1 MPDGSPQPPPPPPGV
16 WSAGTLLKVGVVAAA
31 YCLTGAVGL
40 LLAIPPGYAT
50 AVWPPSGVALAA
62 LLWWGPRVAPGVWLG
77 AFLVNVWAAVNGAN
91 GGHLGAGVAVAA
103 SIGVGST
110 LQAVLGAFL
119 LRRWV
124 GADRLFE
131 RGSAI
136 LAFAGVVAAGCTLAP
151 TWGVTTLAVAGVVDW
166 AAYFDS
172 WRTWWL
178 GDLMGVLL
186 VTPVA
191 LTWRQLLQ
199 LERRPLRVAEA
210 VGSLGLL
217 AAVAAVVFA
226 GPSPLASGDYPLAFL
241 PLPCLVWIASRFAPG
256 GVAVASLLLS
266 TIAVGATS
274 TGSGPFVR
282 DLTAESLFLLQAFTG
297 LATMTGLTLAAA
309 VRGRQRAEA
318 EVRQLNA
325 GLEERVRERTAE
337 LAAAVGRL
345 QQAVAEIKTLKGL
358 VPICGWCKKIRDDSG
373 FWQHL
378 ESYLRAH
385 TEAEFTHGMCPACM
399 KQQLDEITPFVG

>member
-1 MPDGSPQPPPPPPGV
+1 MPDGSPQSPPPPPGV
-16 WSAGTLLKVGVVAAA
+16 WSADTLFKVGVVAVA

-62 LLWWGPRVAPGVWLG
+62 ILWWGPRVAPGVWLG
-77 AFLVNVWAAVNGAN
+77 AFLVNVWAAVNGADS
-91 GGHLGAGVAVAA
+91 GHLGTGVAVAA
-103 SIGVGST
+103 SIGLGST

-136 LAFAGVVAAGCTLAP
+136 LAFAGVEAASCALAP
-151 TWGVTTLAVAGVVDW
+151 TWGVTSLALAGVVDW

-199 LERRPLRVAEA
+199 LDRRALRVAEA
-210 VGSLGLL
+210 VGSLVLL
-217 AAVAAVVFA
+217 TAVAAVVFV
-226 GPSPLASGDYPLAFL
+226 GPSPLARGDYPLAFV

-256 GVAVASLLLS
+256 GVAVASLVLS
-266 TIAVGATS
+266 GIAVGGTS
-274 TGSGPFVR
+274 AGSGPFVR
-282 DLTAESLFLLQAFTG
+282 DLTGESLFLLQAFTG

-325 GLEERVRERTAE
+325 DLEERVRERTAE
-337 LAAAVGRL
+337 LAATVGRL

-373 FWQHL
+373 FWQRL
-378 ESYLRAH
+378 ESYLQAH

-399 KQQLDEITPFVG
+399 NEQLKDVTPFVG